1 MRTLLG
7 DTLILWYQQLFTRLR
22 EPGEGLEG
30 CLLLSK
36 MLDQIAKLY
45 GKELTALQ
53 DDNFREYVKLHKTLL
68 KASLSSEAQIAKTD
82 MNGYCHNDLVYRN
95 LGLLLERLEVV
106 SKNPLYNQKFL
117 KPDILQFVEGVF
129 EPTLSKP
136 RSK

>member
-1 MRTLLG
+1 
-7 DTLILWYQQLFTRLR
+7 
-22 EPGEGLEG
+22 
-30 CLLLSK
+30 
-36 MLDQIAKLY
+36 
-45 GKELTALQ
+45 
-53 DDNFREYVKLHKTLL
+53 
-68 KASLSSEAQIAKTD
+68 